1 LAFASAISGSGPA
14 PDDDVESGYGGRSAR
29 IDMPTL
35 EERVATLEGRMT
47 PDLREEMQ
55 RGFAETRQ
63 EFAKVR
69 AEMAQ
74 GFEHLDDRF
83 DRLDDRMQRQFT
95 WIVGIQLTTMVTVI
109 GVLAAAFLRT
119 L

>member
-1 LAFASAISGSGPA
+1 MRPT
-14 PDDDVESGYGGRSAR
+14 DDVESGHGGRSAR

-35 EERVATLEGRMT
+35 EERVATMEGRMS
-47 PDLREEMQ
+47 PDLRGEMQ

-63 EFAKVR
+63 EFALVR
-69 AEMAQ
+69 AEIAR
-74 GFEHLDDRF
+74 GFERVDDRLQ
-83 DRLDDRMQRQFT
+83 RLDDRMQRQVT

>member
-1 LAFASAISGSGPA
+1 
-14 PDDDVESGYGGRSAR
+14 
-29 IDMPTL
+29 MPTL
-35 EERVATLEGRMT
+35 EERIATMEGRMT

-63 EFAKVR
+63 EFALVR
-69 AEMAQ
+69 AEIAR
-74 GFEHLDDRF
+74 GFERVDDRF
-83 DRLDDRMQRQFT
+83 QRLDDRMQRQFT

>member
-1 LAFASAISGSGPA
+1 MSMAERPKHLRFAVNRARGSGSCRGNSQPLASAVPGTRHA

-63 EFAKVR
+63 EFTPP
-69 AEMAQ
+69 
-74 GFEHLDDRF
+74 GCLN
-83 DRLDDRMQRQFT
+83 
-95 WIVGIQLTTMVTVI
+95 
-109 GVLAAAFLRT
+109 
-119 L
+119 